1 METIAT
7 RQAWDLRLE
16 LLPERYQGKNSV
28 IRTDTDVINQPRIA
42 RDSQQL
48 KTAPIARNA
57 RVSTAI
63 NRRTRRLISAKLVD
77 ESAVDPGFIVSREAA
92 QRAVDTHGFV
102 GCVVFLL
109 AIIQLKSLPARGP
122 VLSKKKNR
130 HSSGAKASADIAGCM
145 NAILADVF
153 ALYMKTKNFHWHMS
167 GPHFRDYHLLLD
179 EQADHLYAMTDPIA
193 ERIRKT
199 GGSTLRS
206 IGHIARIQRIK
217 DNDADYA
224 DPRFSPGT
232 QFRALLVHQFA
243 AAVHSAFFAGN
254 CETDHP
260 TRSARKAANGAMSR
274 SILALSRARR

>member
-122 VLSKKKNR
+122 VLAVLPHLNVLPIASRRFLLSRGSAVWRRRHQKLRVRRAPAATITPVRSR
-130 HSSGAKASADIAGCM
+130 HS
-145 NAILADVF
+145 L
-153 ALYMKTKNFHWHMS
+153 
-167 GPHFRDYHLLLD
+167 
-179 EQADHLYAMTDPIA
+179 
-193 ERIRKT
+193 
-199 GGSTLRS
+199 
-206 IGHIARIQRIK
+206 
-217 DNDADYA
+217 
-224 DPRFSPGT
+224 
-232 QFRALLVHQFA
+232 
-243 AAVHSAFFAGN
+243 
-254 CETDHP
+254 
-260 TRSARKAANGAMSR
+260 
-274 SILALSRARR
+274 